1 MKVLRLT
8 AVAAVFVGVL
18 ALASGTASAWAPKDL
33 DCPDFRY
40 QEDAQ
45 AHLDANPSDPD
56 RLDADNDGI
65 ACESN
70 PHRPSAAAP
79 APVPTPP
86 PALAAPRTLAP
97 PAAPRCVIPTDLAV
111 AANSVSRLYAA
122 YFLRTPDADGLYY
135 WWQRYLG
142 GTCLTDISEYFATSA
157 EFVGTYGNL
166 ANPDFVRL
174 VYVNVMGREPD
185 ARGYNYWAQQ
195 ITFGGVRRGTMMV
208 GFSESPEF
216 RGRTGIA

>member
-1 MKVLRLT
+1 MLRLT
-8 AVAAVFVGVL
+8 AVAAVFAGVL
-18 ALASGTASAWAPKDL
+18 ALASGTANAWAPKDL
-33 DCPDFRY
+33 DCPDFPY

-45 AHLDANPSDPD
+45 AHLNADRSDPH

-65 ACESN
+65 ACEAN
-70 PHRPSAAAP
+70 PHRPAA
-79 APVPTPP
+79 
-86 PALAAPRTLAP
+86 AAPRTLAP
-97 PAAPRCVIPTDLAV
+97 APAPAPAPIPAAPRCVIPTDFQV

-122 YFLRTPDADGLYY
+122 YFLRAPDDDGLYY

-166 ANPDFVRL
+166 GNPEFVRL

-185 ARGYNYWAQQ
+185 AGGYTYWAQQ
-195 ITFGGVRRGTMMV
+195 TTFGGVRRGTMMV

-216 RGRTGIA
+216 RSRTHLA